1 MSVALGSYGIWKRA
15 SETTPDLVSEV
26 ERLGFGSY
34 WVGGS
39 PEGGLEIV
47 ESVLA
52 ATDKVGVATGIV
64 NMWRDDSAT
73 VAASYHRIEQ
83 RHPGRFLLGLGI
95 GHPESTAEYRRPYDT
110 MVAYLNELEGAGVPR
125 QRMILAALGPRAL
138 ALAAQRTA
146 GSHPYFTTPRHTKM
160 AREVVGEGVVLAPEQ
175 TVVIDDDRERG
186 LEVARDFAA
195 RYLALSNYRNSLL
208 REGWTHDD
216 LDGEGRDR
224 LIDAVVLVGSAER
237 VAPGIRAHLEAGA
250 DNVNIQVLGDA
261 PMAGY
266 RALASEL
273 LG

>member
-1 MSVALGSYGIWKRA
+1 MRVALGSYGIWKRA
-15 SETTPDLVSEV
+15 SETTSEVVSEV
-26 ERLGFGSY
+26 ERLGYGSY

-52 ATDKVGVATGIV
+52 ATETIGVATGIV
-64 NMWRDDSAT
+64 NMWRDDAAT

-83 RHPGRFLLGLGI
+83 RHPGRFLLGVGI
-95 GHPESTAEYRRPYDT
+95 GHPETMAEYRKPYDT
-110 MVAYLNELEGAGVPR
+110 MVGYLDALEGGGVPQ

-138 ALAAQRTA
+138 ALSAQRTA

-160 AREVVGEGVVLAPEQ
+160 AREIVGEGVVLAPEQ
-175 TVVIDDDRERG
+175 TVVIDSDRERG
-186 LEVARDFAA
+186 RETARAFAG

-208 REGWTHDD
+208 REGWTGDD
-216 LDGEGRDR
+216 LDGGGSDR
-224 LIDAVVLVGSAER
+224 LLDEVVLVGSAEQ

-250 DNVNIQVLGDA
+250 DNVNIQVLGDD

-266 RALASEL
+266 RALAAEL
-273 LG
+273 LD

>member
-1 MSVALGSYGIWKRA
+1 MSVTLGSYGIWRRA
-15 SETTPDLVSEV
+15 SETTPDLVGEV

-52 ATDKVGVATGIV
+52 ATETIGVATGIV
-64 NMWRDDSAT
+64 NMWRDDAAT
-73 VAASYHRIEQ
+73 VAASYQRIEG
-83 RHPGRFLLGLGI
+83 RHPGRFLLGVGI

-110 MVAYLNELEGAGVPR
+110 MVGYLGSLEECGVPR
-125 QRMILAALGPRAL
+125 EAMILAALGPRAL
-138 ALAAQRTA
+138 ALSAERTA
-146 GSHPYFTTPRHTKM
+146 GSHPYFTTPRHTRM
-160 AREVVGEGVVLAPEQ
+160 AREIVGDGVVLAPEQ

-186 LEVARDFAA
+186 LEVARAFAA

-208 REGWTHDD
+208 REGWTLED
-216 LDGEGRDR
+216 LDDGGSDR
-224 LIDAVVLVGSAER
+224 LLEEVVLVGTAQQ

-250 DNVNIQVLGDA
+250 DNVNIQVLGDD